1 MHCHQ
6 QLVLRPQG
14 VVPKHLDYQG
24 HMGEIKLLRSN
35 VGDYDSVGMRWDLGC
50 STLKK
55 LLSSVLYMTLAW
67 RINEYIRLLN
77 YNLK

>member
-1 MHCHQ
+1 
-6 QLVLRPQG
+6 
-14 VVPKHLDYQG
+14 
-24 HMGEIKLLRSN
+24 MGEIKLLRSN